1 MKKGEISIGLVSETR
16 FPDEGIIYRDDGKV
30 KIKHCIPH
38 QLIEYMITRKKEGN
52 AKGRMIRVVEKSP
65 LENVETPCIHSGICG
80 GCLYQ
85 TVGYENQLKIKEEQ
99 ILTLLKNATKDE
111 FIWEG
116 IKASP
121 FEIGY
126 RNKMEYS
133 FGDEYKDGPLA
144 LGMHKR
150 GSHYDIVTTDECK
163 IVHEDFTQ
171 ILKTTLEFFRNKNIP
186 YFHKNTHLGVLR
198 HLIIRRSVYNKELL
212 INLVTTTQLG
222 SEFEEVLRDWK
233 EEILKLDSKIEA
245 KVSGILHTK
254 NDSLADAV
262 IDEGMSILYG
272 NDFIVEKLLGLE
284 FKISTFSFFQTNSL
298 GAEVLYSVA
307 GEYIG
312 DTKGKSVYDLY
323 SGTGTIAQLLAKF
336 AEEVYG
342 VEIVEEAVDAAREN
356 AVRNGILNCKFIAGD
371 VLKIIDDLDRKPDII
386 ILDPPRDGVHPK
398 ALPKIIDF
406 NAEKIVYISCKPSS
420 LARDMEVL
428 NAGGYHMVKACTVDM
443 FPFTG
448 NVETVA
454 LLSKLDVDKHIDVE
468 IKLDEL
474 DLTSAESKA
483 SYAQIKEYILE
494 KFDLKVSTLYIAQI
508 KKKCGIVLREHYN
521 KSKKEK
527 QVIPQCTPEK
537 EEAIMDALRH
547 FKMI

>member
-99 ILTLLKNATKDE
+99 ILTLLKNATNDE

-428 NAGGYHMVKACTVDM
+428 NAGGYHMVKACAVDM

-448 NVETVA
+448 NVETIV
-454 LLSKLDVDKHIDVE
+454 LLSKLDSKNYISVE
-468 IKLDEL
+468 LPMDDM

-483 SYAQIKEYILE
+483 TYKQIQNYVFE
-494 KFDLKVSTLYIAQI
+494 KFGFKVSTLYIAQV
-508 KKKCGIVLREHYN
+508 KKKHGLEVREHYN
-521 KSKKEK
+521 ISKNENQK
-527 QVIPQCTPEK
+527 VPQCSIEK
-537 EEAIMDALRH
+537 EEAILDALKYY
-547 FKMI
+547 KMI

>member
-1 MKKGEISIGLVSETR
+1 M
-16 FPDEGIIYRDDGKV
+16 
-30 KIKHCIPH
+30 
-38 QLIEYMITRKKEGN
+38 
-52 AKGRMIRVVEKSP
+52 
-65 LENVETPCIHSGICG
+65 
-80 GCLYQ
+80 
-85 TVGYENQLKIKEEQ
+85 
-99 ILTLLKNATKDE
+99 TLLKNATKDE

-262 IDEGMSILYG
+262 IDEGISILYG

-307 GEYIG
+307 GENYQ
-312 DTKGKSVYDLY
+312 DRKSV
-323 SGTGTIAQLLAKF
+323 
-336 AEEVYG
+336 V
-342 VEIVEEAVDAAREN
+342 
-356 AVRNGILNCKFIAGD
+356 
-371 VLKIIDDLDRKPDII
+371 
-386 ILDPPRDGVHPK
+386 
-398 ALPKIIDF
+398 
-406 NAEKIVYISCKPSS
+406 
-420 LARDMEVL
+420 
-428 NAGGYHMVKACTVDM
+428 
-443 FPFTG
+443 
-448 NVETVA
+448 
-454 LLSKLDVDKHIDVE
+454 
-468 IKLDEL
+468 
-474 DLTSAESKA
+474 
-483 SYAQIKEYILE
+483 
-494 KFDLKVSTLYIAQI
+494 
-508 KKKCGIVLREHYN
+508 
-521 KSKKEK
+521 
-527 QVIPQCTPEK
+527 
-537 EEAIMDALRH
+537 
-547 FKMI
+547 

>member
-38 QLIEYMITRKKEGN
+38 QLIEYMITKKKEGN

-222 SEFEEVLRDWK
+222 PEFEEVLRDWK

-245 KVSGILHTK
+245 KVSGIL
-254 NDSLADAV
+254 SQ
-262 IDEGMSILYG
+262 M
-272 NDFIVEKLLGLE
+272 
-284 FKISTFSFFQTNSL
+284 
-298 GAEVLYSVA
+298 
-307 GEYIG
+307 
-312 DTKGKSVYDLY
+312 
-323 SGTGTIAQLLAKF
+323 QL
-336 AEEVYG
+336 
-342 VEIVEEAVDAAREN
+342 
-356 AVRNGILNCKFIAGD
+356 
-371 VLKIIDDLDRKPDII
+371 
-386 ILDPPRDGVHPK
+386 
-398 ALPKIIDF
+398 
-406 NAEKIVYISCKPSS
+406 
-420 LARDMEVL
+420 
-428 NAGGYHMVKACTVDM
+428 
-443 FPFTG
+443 
-448 NVETVA
+448 
-454 LLSKLDVDKHIDVE
+454 
-468 IKLDEL
+468 
-474 DLTSAESKA
+474 
-483 SYAQIKEYILE
+483 
-494 KFDLKVSTLYIAQI
+494 
-508 KKKCGIVLREHYN
+508 
-521 KSKKEK
+521 
-527 QVIPQCTPEK
+527 
-537 EEAIMDALRH
+537 
-547 FKMI
+547 